1 LPDFPYARYAE
12 SLGLRGIRMSRPD
25 EVADG
30 WKAAFAADRPVVVE
44 AIVDPNVA
52 TLPPFITFEQAKS
65 FATALVKG
73 DPDEVPAVV
82 QSVKGML
89 ATVFPQHNE

>member
-1 LPDFPYARYAE
+1 MSDPDTIE
-12 SLGLRGIRMSRPD
+12 
-25 EVADG
+25 EK
-30 WKAAFAADRPVVVE
+30 WKAALASDRPVVVE

-73 DPDEVPAVV
+73 DPDETSAVV

-89 ATVFPQHNE
+89 ASVFPHGSAE